1 MKDCDIVSV
10 TDWCLLVV
18 SEVNLFMCSKGD
30 NGMMELTCDS
40 FRVRCRRCNEI
51 ITVFTDDLEVDVST
65 YDHGE
70 NGMGDETIYDIQ
82 HDIEC
87 PECGTGIRISITG
100 NEYPV
105 GAYDYDSAHVS
116 GADFIDVPSMGI
128 AYYDDVFD
136 VDQYAVEATGI
147 RGLISRLSVDRD
159 LIYRVTPREFEE
171 IVEQILRDDG
181 FDTHLTQPTRDG
193 GRDIIATKTGING
206 KPVVFYVEC
215 KRYAQTN
222 KVSVDL
228 VRALYGVQTADKVNK
243 ACLVT
248 SSFFT
253 RDAVAFAEDQNVMI
267 DLVDGDALH
276 NMIVRSA
283 EKYRRE
289 GTHFW

>member
-1 MKDCDIVSV
+1 
-10 TDWCLLVV
+10 
-18 SEVNLFMCSKGD
+18 
-30 NGMMELTCDS
+30 MMELSCDS
-40 FRVRCRRCNEI
+40 FRVRCRRCHEV
-51 ITVFTDDLEVDVST
+51 ITVFADELEVEVSS

-82 HDIEC
+82 HDMEC
-87 PECGTGIRISITG
+87 PECGADISIHITG

-105 GAYDYDSAHVS
+105 GAYDYDDSQVS

-128 AYYDDVFD
+128 TYYDDVFD
-136 VDQYAVEATGI
+136 VDQYAIEATGI
-147 RGLISRLSVDRD
+147 HGLISRLSEDRN
-159 LIYRVTPREFEE
+159 LIYRVSPREFEE
-171 IVEQILRDDG
+171 IVAQVLQDDG
-181 FDTHLTQPTRDG
+181 FDTLLTQPTKDG

-215 KRYAQTN
+215 KRYARTN

-283 EKYRRE
+283 EKHRRE
-289 GTHFW
+289 GSRFW

>member
-1 MKDCDIVSV
+1 
-10 TDWCLLVV
+10 
-18 SEVNLFMCSKGD
+18 
-30 NGMMELTCDS
+30 MMELTTDS
-40 FRVRCRRCNEI
+40 FDIRCHECGEI
-51 ITVFTDDLEVDVST
+51 ITIFAEDLDVEVSS

-70 NGMGDETIYDIQ
+70 NGMGDEAIYDIR

-87 PECGTGIRISITG
+87 PECGNKIEISITG

-105 GAYDYDSAHVS
+105 GAYDYDSAKIG

-128 AYYDDVFD
+128 SYYADEFD

-147 RGLISRLSVDRD
+147 RSLITRLSEDRN
-159 LIYRVTPREFEE
+159 LIYRVSPREFEE
-171 IVEQILRDDG
+171 IVEQVLRDDG
-181 FDTHLTQPTRDG
+181 FDTHLTQPTKDG

-215 KRYAQTN
+215 KRYARTN

-228 VRALYGVQTADKVNK
+228 VRALYGVQTANKINK

-276 NMIVRSA
+276 NMIVRST

-289 GTHFW
+289 GPRFW